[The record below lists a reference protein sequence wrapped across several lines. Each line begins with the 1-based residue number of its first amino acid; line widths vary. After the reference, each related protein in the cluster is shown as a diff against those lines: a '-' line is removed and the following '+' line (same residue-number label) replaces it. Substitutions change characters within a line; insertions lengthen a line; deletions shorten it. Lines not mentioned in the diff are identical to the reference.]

1 MLSDH
6 PQRLLA
12 YVVSDVHMNNHVYDA
27 SDGDGENPAR
37 RDFRRFLADLEAE
50 VQPTDRL
57 LLILNGDIF
66 DLLGS
71 WTGAVQ
77 PWDSEPAAVEAAL
90 LRVMREIIANNRHI
104 MDAIG
109 QLIRRPQ
116 VELIYV
122 IGNHDHLLGA
132 FPSAQELLRDALA
145 RDALSEVEET
155 RGRIQFTGWYESV
168 ELGLYVEH
176 GHRFDPFNHEAYQNR
191 PPLGDMIVVLI
202 VNRFAAL
209 AAEKLRTNGYSEDL
223 VMEVQSRLQD
233 AEYLR
238 PISLGPYWLQAL
250 AGGYREHP
258 ENRGKAVSIPQII
271 GLVVAETLLEPE
283 MRRLM
288 AQRFHVPQA
297 LLGAALNLLLQHPA
311 LLPWLSV
318 MVSGV
323 LRKTES
329 NRFQYQMAQ
338 AIRKQSGFHLI
349 TFGHT
354 HIPSLIPLSERDFY
368 FNTGCWK
375 PIINLFRP
383 QKSEPDMLEVLL
395 PPTAPFNRIE
405 RSGVFRVERDYAHPA
420 RPNHFSLMTIQHGAS

>member
-1 MLSDH
+1 
-6 PQRLLA
+6 
-12 YVVSDVHMNNHVYDA
+12 
-27 SDGDGENPAR
+27 
-37 RDFRRFLADLEAE
+37 
-50 VQPTDRL
+50 
-57 LLILNGDIF
+57 
-66 DLLGS
+66 
-71 WTGAVQ
+71 
-77 PWDSEPAAVEAAL
+77 
-90 LRVMREIIANNRHI
+90 
-104 MDAIG
+104 
-109 QLIRRPQ
+109 
-116 VELIYV
+116 
-122 IGNHDHLLGA
+122 
-132 FPSAQELLRDALA
+132 
-145 RDALSEVEET
+145 
-155 RGRIQFTGWYESV
+155 
-168 ELGLYVEH
+168 
-176 GHRFDPFNHEAYQNR
+176 
-191 PPLGDMIVVLI
+191 
-202 VNRFAAL
+202 
-209 AAEKLRTNGYSEDL
+209 
-223 VMEVQSRLQD
+223 
-233 AEYLR
+233 
-238 PISLGPYWLQAL
+238 
-250 AGGYREHP
+250 
-258 ENRGKAVSIPQII
+258 
-271 GLVVAETLLEPE
+271 LEPE